1 MEIRV
6 HEFPPH
12 AVERLE
18 DPEELLEAEIT
29 AWLPPWP
36 QEAPAEWGRK
46 QVETRRCIKLLI
58 YETGKCAEERGEK
71 VFCVKK

>member
-6 HEFPPH
+6 HLFPPQ
-12 AVERLE
+12 AVE

-29 AWLPPWP
+29 AQP

-46 QVETRRCIKLLI
+46 QVETRRCIKLFI
-58 YETGKCAEERGEK
+58 YESNWKMC
-71 VFCVKK
+71 